1 MVGRTDVALIGRPAR
16 EATPTVAGRDVDD
29 IPARRTPWNDRARSP
44 LTQMRLVQAGGK
56 CVIHHSMFWIYMLT
70 SLTSMPTMSRTA
82 AVMASWMA
90 VPALTMLMP
99 CATTT

>member
-1 MVGRTDVALIGRPAR
+1 LHAGVIGPPHLFEFINPTYARMVGRTDVALIGRPAR

-56 CVIHHSMFWIYMLT
+56 CVIHHSMFWI
-70 SLTSMPTMSRTA
+70 
-82 AVMASWMA
+82 
-90 VPALTMLMP
+90 
-99 CATTT
+99 